1 VLDEPTSALGEKDT
15 RVLFELI
22 RKLRAS
28 GISIIYISHHLD
40 EVFQITD
47 RVMVLRDG
55 RNVGTLTTR
64 QTSRDQLITLMVG
77 RTVAEMYPKQKIALG
92 EVVLEVKDFEL
103 PGAFSDIS
111 FALRRGEILGMF
123 GLLGCGKEEIIE
135 AIYGI
140 TERASGELQ
149 LNGSAISVRSPSQAT
164 RSHIGCVPIDRKK
177 DGVALSMRV
186 KDNIVLANIDGLG
199 KRLFI
204 NGALFNQKARKWVQA
219 LNIKTPG
226 IDTGTSSLS
235 GGNQQK
241 VVLAKCLESG
251 AQIIIMNEPTRGVD
265 VGAKVEIY
273 GIMEEICR
281 NGGSIIMI
289 SSDLPEIMSLADRII
304 VVSKGAVTA
313 ELEAGQYTQE
323 KLLHAAN
330 L

>member
-1 VLDEPTSALGEKDT
+1 
-15 RVLFELI
+15 
-22 RKLRAS
+22 
-28 GISIIYISHHLD
+28 
-40 EVFQITD
+40 
-47 RVMVLRDG
+47 MVLRDG
-55 RNVGTLTTR
+55 RNVGTLTTP

-103 PGAFSDIS
+103 PGAFSNIH
-111 FALRRGEILGMF
+111 FTLRRGEILGLF
-123 GLLGCGKEEIIE
+123 GLLGCGKDQIIE

-140 TERASGELQ
+140 TERASGEL
-149 LNGSAISVRSPSQAT
+149 LLKGGPASIHSPSQAT
-164 RSHIGCVPIDRKK
+164 RNHIGFVPIDRKK
-177 DGVALSMRV
+177 DGVALSMKV
-186 KDNIVLANIDGLG
+186 KENIVLANIGGLG
-199 KRLFI
+199 KHLFI
-204 NGALFNQKARKWVQA
+204 NGLLFNQKARKWVRA

-226 IDTGTSSLS
+226 IDTGAESLS

-281 NGGSIIMI
+281 NGGSILMI

-304 VVSKGAVTA
+304 VVSKGAITGV
-313 ELEAGQYTQE
+313 LEAGQYTQE